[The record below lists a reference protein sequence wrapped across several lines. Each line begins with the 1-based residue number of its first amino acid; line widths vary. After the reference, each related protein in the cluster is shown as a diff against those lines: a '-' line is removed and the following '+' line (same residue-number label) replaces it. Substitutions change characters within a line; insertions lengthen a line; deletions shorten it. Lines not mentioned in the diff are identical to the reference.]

1 MAYLFGGWCREF
13 KFTYIKFSSHKQHNF
28 NAKKERERTMS
39 RVRIENEQLI
49 ITMQGARKL
58 FSLKSEVSIHL
69 DNVTGVRRGLEWKDL
84 PGYLDTL
91 RVGSHVP
98 GFYFGGYFFQRDSK
112 AFYDVK
118 RRENAVVIDIENEDF
133 DTLVIGVDDCE
144 ATVALI
150 EQALDNR

>member
-1 MAYLFGGWCREF
+1 
-13 KFTYIKFSSHKQHNF
+13 
-28 NAKKERERTMS
+28 MS
-39 RVRIENEQLI
+39 RVKIENEQLI

-69 DNVTGVRRGLEWKDL
+69 DNVAGVKRGLEWSEL
-84 PGYLDTL
+84 PGFLDSL
-91 RVGSHVP
+91 RIGSHVP
-98 GFYFGGYFFQRDSK
+98 GFYFGGTFFQRDSK

-118 RRENAVVIDIENEDF
+118 RKENAVVIDIKNEDF

-150 EQALDNR
+150 EQALGSR

>member
-1 MAYLFGGWCREF
+1 
-13 KFTYIKFSSHKQHNF
+13 
-28 NAKKERERTMS
+28 MS

-58 FSLKSEVSIHL
+58 FSLKSEVAIHL
-69 DNVTGVRRGLEWKDL
+69 DNVVGVRRGLEWSEL
-84 PGYLDTL
+84 PGFLDSI

-98 GFYFGGYFFQRDSK
+98 GFYFGGTFYQKGSK

-118 RRENAVVIDIENEDF
+118 RKENAVVIDIRNEDF

-144 ATVALI
+144 ETVALI
-150 EQALDNR
+150 KQALENKK

>member
-1 MAYLFGGWCREF
+1 M
-13 KFTYIKFSSHKQHNF
+13 K
-28 NAKKERERTMS
+28 MS

-69 DNVTGVRRGLEWKDL
+69 DNVTGVKRGLDWSEL
-84 PGYLDTL
+84 PGFFDSL

-98 GFYFGGYFFQRDSK
+98 GFYFGGTFFQKDNK

-118 RRENAVVIDIENEDF
+118 RKENAVVIDIKNEDF

-150 EQALDNR
+150 KQSLSNRQ

>member
-1 MAYLFGGWCREF
+1 
-13 KFTYIKFSSHKQHNF
+13 
-28 NAKKERERTMS
+28 MS
-39 RVRIENEQLI
+39 RVKIENEQLI

-69 DNVTGVRRGLEWKDL
+69 DNVAGVKRGLEWNEL
-84 PGYLDTL
+84 PGFFDSL

-98 GFYFGGYFFQRDSK
+98 GFYFGGTFFQKDNK

-118 RRENAVVIDIENEDF
+118 RKENAVVLDIKNEDF
-133 DTLVIGVDDCE
+133 DTLVIGVDDCD

-150 EQALDNR
+150 AQALENR

>member
-1 MAYLFGGWCREF
+1 M
-13 KFTYIKFSSHKQHNF
+13 K
-28 NAKKERERTMS
+28 MS
-39 RVRIENEQLI
+39 RVRIENEQLL

-69 DNVTGVRRGLEWKDL
+69 ENVTGVKRGVEWAEL
-84 PGYLDTL
+84 PGLLAL
-91 RVGSHVP
+91 RVGANVP
-98 GFYFGGYFFQRDSK
+98 GFYFGGTFFQKDGK

-118 RRENAVVIDIENEDF
+118 RKENAVVIDIKNEDF

-150 EQALDNR
+150 RQALDSRQ

>member
-1 MAYLFGGWCREF
+1 
-13 KFTYIKFSSHKQHNF
+13 
-28 NAKKERERTMS
+28 MS
-39 RVRIENEQLI
+39 RVRIEDEQLI

-69 DNVTGVRRGLEWKDL
+69 DNVAGVKRGLEWSEL
-84 PGYLDTL
+84 PGLL
-91 RVGSHVP
+91 SSFRVGSHVP
-98 GFYFGGYFFQRDSK
+98 GFYFGGTFYQEGGK

-118 RRENAVVIDIENEDF
+118 RQENAVVIDIKNEDF

-150 EQALDNR
+150 EQALSSKK

>member
-1 MAYLFGGWCREF
+1 VGSIVSFFEGRALI
-13 KFTYIKFSSHKQHNF
+13 IK
-28 NAKKERERTMS
+28 EDDMS
-39 RVRIENEQLI
+39 RVRVENDHLI

-69 DNVTGVRRGLEWKDL
+69 DNVAGVKRGLEWKEL
-84 PGYLDTL
+84 PTFLTSF

-98 GFYFGGYFFQRDSK
+98 GFYFGGTFFQKDNK

-118 RRENAVVIDIENEDF
+118 KSENAVVIDIVNEDF

-144 ATVALI
+144 EAYMLI
-150 EQALDNR
+150 SQARSSRQ

>member
-1 MAYLFGGWCREF
+1 MTPE
-13 KFTYIKFSSHKQHNF
+13 QQ
-28 NAKKERERTMS
+28 
-39 RVRIENEQLI
+39 QLI

-69 DNVTGVRRGLEWKDL
+69 DNVAGVRRGLEWSEL
-84 PGYLDTL
+84 PGFLDSL

-98 GFYFGGYFFQRDSK
+98 GFYFGGTDGK

-118 RRENAVVIDIENEDF
+118 RKENAVVIDIKNEDF
-133 DTLVIGVDDCE
+133 DMLVIGVDDCE

-150 EQALDNR
+150 EQALSNRK

>member
-1 MAYLFGGWCREF
+1 
-13 KFTYIKFSSHKQHNF
+13 
-28 NAKKERERTMS
+28 MS
-39 RVRIENEQLI
+39 RVRVEGDQLI
-49 ITMQGARKL
+49 ITMHGARKL

-69 DNVTGVRRGLEWKDL
+69 DNVTGVKRGLEWNEL
-84 PGYLDTL
+84 PGIWDSF

-98 GFYFGGYFFQRDSK
+98 GFYFGGTFYEKDNK

-118 RRENAVVIDIENEDF
+118 RKENAVVIDIKNENF

-150 EQALDNR
+150 EQALASRK

>member
-1 MAYLFGGWCREF
+1 
-13 KFTYIKFSSHKQHNF
+13 
-28 NAKKERERTMS
+28 MS

-69 DNVTGVRRGLEWKDL
+69 DNVTGVKRGLEWSEL
-84 PGYLDTL
+84 PGFLDSL

-98 GFYFGGYFFQRDSK
+98 GFYFGGTFFQKDSK

-118 RRENAVVIDIENEDF
+118 RKENAVVIDIKNEDF

-150 EQALDNR
+150 QQALDNRL